1 VAKEVLIDAKCVIDN
16 GHENCSKTIPGSR
29 IRRVVSGAEE
39 LLPEVPTVE
48 RSAVADNT
56 EELAR
61 PFSSGGSIIVG
72 ARELD
77 DLVSEALLVRK
88 VPYGRADFD
97 PRIYGDR
104 SSQVSSL
111 NIHCIMDTG
120 RKPPPSSGTTETI
133 NIAERYLWHR
143 MSGARIFQTL

>member
-1 VAKEVLIDAKCVIDN
+1 MLQDAVVSGNSAIADNARHVAKEALIDAKCVVDN
-16 GHENCSKTIPGSR
+16 GHENCSKTIPSSR
-29 IRRVVSGAEE
+29 IWVGVSGAEE

-48 RSAVADNT
+48 RSVVADNT

-61 PFSSGGSIIVG
+61 PFSSGGSIIVDD

-88 VPYGRADFD
+88 VPCSRADFD

-104 SSQVSSL
+104 SSQVS
-111 NIHCIMDTG
+111 
-120 RKPPPSSGTTETI
+120 
-133 NIAERYLWHR
+133 
-143 MSGARIFQTL
+143 